1 MKLTF
6 ELKDRIENG
15 HYWLMIGANQIYDEQ
30 ELVSDLVPVFNR
42 VDPSLDD
49 QTGRLLN
56 GQMYS
61 RYFDSGPR
69 WILTEPDSEGI
80 RHRIGISVHPQ
91 FLDRLI
97 TELNSIGYQV
107 THNVSDTPSLK
118 KRA

>member
-15 HYWLMIGANQIYDEQ
+15 HYRLIIGSNQVYDEQ
-30 ELVSDLVPVFNR
+30 ELGSDLIPVFHR

-49 QTGRLLN
+49 LTGRLLD
-56 GQMYS
+56 GQMYG

-69 WILTEPDSEGI
+69 WILAEPDPEGI

-91 FLDRLI
+91 LLDRLI
-97 TELNSIGYQV
+97 TELNHIGYQLI
-107 THNVSDTPSLK
+107 HELSDTHTLK